1 MPTGDGY
8 DVGDLLSPHVDANKI
23 THAEAKRWAE
33 LAYVHGQWSRDAEIE
48 KLRGAYRAA
57 LGAEAEAKER
67 LVAVLD
73 AYDKIAKAVD
83 AMHKTDKRL
92 HSALVEIK
100 RECGQVCPEFET
112 CDHAACRSSY
122 TAWTIADKALSEE
135 RGMKS

>member
-8 DVGDLLSPHVDANKI
+8 DVSDLLDPVEVRGIRDYAR
-23 THAEAKRWAE
+23 AKRWAE
-33 LAYVHGQWSRDAEIE
+33 LAYMQGQWSRDAEIE

-83 AMHKTDKRL
+83 TTEVDRL
-92 HSALVEIK
+92 RAALAEIK
-100 RECGQVCPEFET
+100 RRGGVVCAQY
-112 CDHAACRSSY
+112 DACSHVSCANSY
-122 TAWTIADKALSEE
+122 AVWAIADKALSEE
-135 RGMKS
+135 KETTS